1 VSDVIS
7 KLRERPYRLASET
20 SDDMKI
26 RRQREREE
34 AADAYQS
41 LANRYDDAIKRIHD
55 LTAELEHLRREVN
68 RG

>member
-1 VSDVIS
+1 MNDVIS

-41 LANRYDDAIKRIHD
+41 LANRYDDAMKRIHD

>member
-1 VSDVIS
+1 MSDVIS